1 MTWRDMEIKELE
13 QRLEPTAPEVL
24 HTNSILRTIGLILI
38 EMLKV
43 LKDKRRKDG

>member
-13 QRLEPTAPEVL
+13 RRLEPTAPEVMS
-24 HTNSILRTIGLILI
+24 TNSILRTIGLILL

-43 LKDKRRKDG
+43 SKDKRRKDG